1 MKYEELQIFRS
12 AMELAKYVE
21 TIVKHFDRYNRYSLG
36 TDLRVRSQEML
47 F

>member
-21 TIVKHFDRYNRYSLG
+21 TIVKHLIKLYYLI
-36 TDLRVRSQEML
+36 RSKRMFIYL
-47 F
+47 FQLAI